1 MKIPVDIRI
10 RSERICTNITRGDG
24 TAGTVRDDYSTSG
37 FMSRTKDG
45 YRMEFRERGADK
57 FKTVLSTFG
66 DSVSVNRESFLG
78 SSLVFTESR
87 ANTCICNAGEIPV
100 AMRINTKK
108 LVNTLS
114 MEGGSLSIDYT
125 VEIVGNLAEKSHVT
139 YSVSP
144 DKSIIRS

>member
-45 YRMEFRERGADK
+45 YRMEFSER
-57 FKTVLSTFG
+57 G

>member
-1 MKIPVDIRI
+1 
-10 RSERICTNITRGDG
+10 
-24 TAGTVRDDYSTSG
+24 
-37 FMSRTKDG
+37 
-45 YRMEFRERGADK
+45 
-57 FKTVLSTFG
+57 
-66 DSVSVNRESFLG
+66 
-78 SSLVFTESR
+78 
-87 ANTCICNAGEIPV
+87 
-100 AMRINTKK
+100 MRINTKK